1 MKTIKPRNLE
11 RTPSQAITCQA
22 EPRAVWVPEG
32 QAVEVLP

>member
-11 RTPSQAITCQA
+11 RAAPQAITGWAGQG
-22 EPRAVWVPEG
+22 AVGVHEG